1 MKSLLDDI
9 KNLEIVLPD
18 GCVTFFGSA
27 RFDDEDEFCIKAYE
41 LSKLLSNSGFTIITG
56 GGGGIMKAANKG
68 AFENKGGSVG
78 INVVLPREQNL
89 NEFVT
94 NGTVFSNLALRKV
107 ALIQKSNYFVI
118 FPGGFGTM
126 DELFEILVLAQNGIK
141 KAKIFLYGKEFFKP
155 LIEFLQTS
163 LLSKK
168 TISKVDLS
176 IFSLTDDINLIYNEI
191 LNSKIQKK
199 EKI

>member
-18 GCVTFFGSA
+18 ECVTFFGSA
-27 RFDDEDEFCIKAYE
+27 RLNDEDEFCIKAYE